1 MTEAVFVEPDWSAPL
16 DVESFVAGIPATAMV
31 KGVFPA
37 AVAAAAR
44 RRGLRLVNV
53 RPRYHAFVEVP
64 LREYVPMLVQASA
77 GLYPTLTPRQAL
89 RKLGRASYDAF
100 ATSMF
105 GRVLLS
111 GIVDMKSGLQ
121 MVSKG
126 LSIVTPAAS
135 SKVIEM
141 TDGRALMDLSAAY
154 TFIDSHH
161 VGVFEKVAST
171 VKTRVTVRVSLRTPY
186 DGQVEVTW

>member
-1 MTEAVFVEPDWSAPL
+1 MTKAVFVEPDWNAPL
-16 DVESFVAGIPATAMV
+16 NLETYLAGIPATATI

-37 AVAAAAR
+37 AVAAAAA
-44 RRGLRLVNV
+44 RRGVKLTNV

-77 GLYPTLTPRQAL
+77 GLYPSLPPRQAL

-105 GRVLLS
+105 GRVLLT

-126 LSIVTPAAS
+126 VSIVTPAAQ
-135 SKVIEM
+135 SKILEI
-141 TDGRALMDLSAAY
+141 TDNRALVEMSTTY
-154 TFIDSHH
+154 TFLDSHH

-171 VKTRVTVRVSLRTPY
+171 VKSRVLVRLALRTPY
-186 DGQVEVTW
+186 DGQVEITW